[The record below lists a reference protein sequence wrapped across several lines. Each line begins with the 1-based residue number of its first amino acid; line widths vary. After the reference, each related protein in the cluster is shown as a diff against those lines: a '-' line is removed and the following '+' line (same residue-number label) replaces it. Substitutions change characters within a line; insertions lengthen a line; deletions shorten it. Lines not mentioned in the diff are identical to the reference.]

1 MAGYKHLEIPGN
13 FERYVKDKKQ
23 SANAYY
29 RYFLARLS
37 RMFEYKNL
45 PDTIPHEILDR
56 YLMNNGIAC
65 ITEVEGKLYA
75 FYGNMGGPQ
84 DVYYRPTEFI
94 ISNPHVKSD
103 GQLFT
108 ANIPIFD
115 HYQPTEEVPGAEL
128 GQPKGVLIR
137 NDSEWI
143 GLAPML
149 SRYSFLMAENILTL
163 RTADV
168 MLRIVALI
176 TAPSDKER
184 AAADEYL
191 KALENG
197 LLKSVGESA
206 FFDGIKLQSP
216 PSNNGSY
223 LTQFIEYQQ
232 YLKGSLYNELGLS
245 ANYNMKR
252 EAIGKGE
259 STLDEDALLP
269 LADNML
275 LCRKEDLALVN
286 EMFGTNIEVSFSSA
300 WLENELEALSTIAS
314 FSSGSTQPF
323 GAGSPMSPIGS
334 TQPEG
339 EGEPGTDGADDD
351 TGSVEATEATEATEG
366 NEAKE
371 AKEAT
376 EANEKDET
384 KELSGSTQSEGSDV
398 SDKDNEERSRNE
410 ATPEGTDDSEDSGS
424 VNNDISWSDTLQQA
438 KENLEEKIE
447 KGDEVNELP
456 LGTEGSEEDR
466 RDDSSDKR
474 DIQSHELSVS
484 GGSEQNDT

>member
-1 MAGYKHLEIPGN
+1 MAKTEYKHLEILGN
-13 FERYVKDKKQ
+13 FERYVKDKRQ

-65 ITEVEGKLYA
+65 ITEVEGKLYV
-75 FYGNMGGPQ
+75 FYGNLGGPQ

-94 ISNPHVKSD
+94 ISNPHIKSN

-108 ANIPIFD
+108 ANIPIFT
-115 HYQPTEEVPGAEL
+115 HYQPSNEVPMAQL

-137 NDSEWI
+137 NDTEWF

-149 SRYSFLMAENILTL
+149 SRYSYLMAENTLTL

-168 MLRIVALI
+168 MLRVVAMI

-184 AAADEYL
+184 QSALEYL
-191 KALENG
+191 KSIENG
-197 LLKSVGESA
+197 NLSVIGESA
-206 FFDGIKLQSP
+206 FFDGVKLQSP

-232 YLKGSLYNELGLS
+232 YLKGSFYNEIGLS

-269 LADNML
+269 LVDNML
-275 LCRKEDLALVN
+275 LCRKQDLALVN
-286 EMFGTNIEVSFSSA
+286 EMFGTDIEVSLSSA
-300 WLENELEALSTIAS
+300 WLENELEALSTIS
-314 FSSGSTQPF
+314 QFGSTQPSSPF
-323 GAGSPMSPIGS
+323 GVPGS
-334 TQPEG
+334 TPPVEG
-339 EGEPGTDGADDD
+339 DGNGPVGADDEQGSENGAEGATGAEEGANDEGQVLESEEPGTDG
-351 TGSVEATEATEATEG
+351 EM
-366 NEAKE
+366 
-371 AKEAT
+371 
-376 EANEKDET
+376 
-384 KELSGSTQSEGSDV
+384 
-398 SDKDNEERSRNE
+398 
-410 ATPEGTDDSEDSGS
+410 EDSNNPES
-424 VNNDISWSDTLQQA
+424 ENNDISWSETLQTA

-447 KGDEVNELP
+447 KGDELDVSMGDEN
-456 LGTEGSEEDR
+456 TE
-466 RDDSSDKR
+466 DDAGNNSSDER
-474 DIQSHELSVS
+474 DIRSHELQLQS
-484 GGSEQNDT
+484 GSEQDNS

>member
-65 ITEVEGKLYA
+65 ITEVEGKLYV

-128 GQPKGVLIR
+128 GQPKGCLIR
-137 NDSEWI
+137 NDTEWQ
-143 GLAPML
+143 GLAPLL
-149 SRYSFLMAENILTL
+149 SRYSYLMAENTLTL

-168 MLRIVALI
+168 MLRIVAMI

-184 AAADEYL
+184 TAANEYL
-191 KALENG
+191 KSMENG
-197 LLKSVGESA
+197 ILSVIGESA
-206 FFDGIKLQSP
+206 FFDGVKLQSP

-232 YLKGSLYNELGLS
+232 YLKGSLYNEIGLS

-275 LCRKEDLALVN
+275 LCRKQDLALVN
-286 EMFGTNIEVSFSSA
+286 EMFGTEIEVSFSSA
-300 WLENELEALSTIAS
+300 WLENELEALSTISQMGAT
-314 FSSGSTQPF
+314 GSTQPF
-323 GAGSPMSPIGS
+323 GGGGLEPVGADG
-334 TQPEG
+334 TVEAAEEDEADEAAEG
-339 EGEPGTDGADDD
+339 EEFVDLKDAVQED
-351 TGSVEATEATEATEG
+351 
-366 NEAKE
+366 
-371 AKEAT
+371 
-376 EANEKDET
+376 KDEKEKEET
-384 KELSGSTQSEGSDV
+384 EELSGSTHDRSETPEVHDDNSTEVQRESV
-398 SDKDNEERSRNE
+398 SDE
-410 ATPEGTDDSEDSGS
+410 TDGNTSE
-424 VNNDISWSDTLQQA
+424 NNDISWSETLQQA

-466 RDDSSDKR
+466 GDDSSDER
-474 DIQSHELSVS
+474 DIQSHELRVQ

>member
-65 ITEVEGKLYA
+65 ITEVEGKLYV

-84 DVYYRPTEFI
+84 DVYYRPTQFI

-115 HYQPTEEVPGAEL
+115 HYQPTSEVPGAEL
-128 GQPKGVLIR
+128 GQPRGCLIR
-137 NDSEWI
+137 NDTEWQ
-143 GLAPML
+143 GLAPLL
-149 SRYSFLMAENILTL
+149 SRYSYLMAENTLTL

-168 MLRIVALI
+168 MLRIVAMI

-184 AAADEYL
+184 AAANEYL
-191 KALENG
+191 KSMENG
-197 LLKSVGESA
+197 ILSVIGESA
-206 FFDGIKLQSP
+206 FFDGVKLQSP

-232 YLKGSLYNELGLS
+232 YLKGSLYNEIGLS

-275 LCRKEDLALVN
+275 LCRKQDLALVN
-286 EMFGTNIEVSFSSA
+286 EMFAEYLPEPIEVSFSSA
-300 WLENELEALSTIAS
+300 WLENELEALSTISQMGA
-314 FSSGSTQPF
+314 SGSTQPF
-323 GAGSPMSPIGS
+323 GGGGIGAIGAAEEDDSAGA
-334 TQPEG
+334 EG
-339 EGEPGTDGADDD
+339 
-351 TGSVEATEATEATEG
+351 ATEG
-366 NEAKE
+366 EDFVDLKE
-371 AKEAT
+371 VVQED
-376 EANEKDET
+376 KDE
-384 KELSGSTQSEGSDV
+384 KEETEELSGADGEEETTDESGSTQESDESSSE
-398 SDKDNEERSRNE
+398 
-410 ATPEGTDDSEDSGS
+410 
-424 VNNDISWSDTLQQA
+424 NNDISWSETLQQA

-466 RDDSSDKR
+466 GDNPSDER
-474 DIQSHELSVS
+474 DIQSHELSVQ
-484 GGSEQNDT
+484 GGSEHNDT

>member
-13 FERYVKDKKQ
+13 FERYVKDKRQ

-65 ITEVEGKLYA
+65 ITEVEGKLYV

-103 GQLFT
+103 GELFT
-108 ANIPIFD
+108 ANIPVFQN
-115 HYQPTEEVPGAEL
+115 YQPTEEIPGANL
-128 GQPKGVLIR
+128 GQPRGVLIR

-143 GLAPML
+143 GLAPLL
-149 SRYSFLMAENILTL
+149 SRYSYLMAENTLTL

-168 MLRIVALI
+168 MLRIVAMI

-184 AAADEYL
+184 QSALEYL
-191 KALENG
+191 KSIENG
-197 LLKSVGESA
+197 NLSVIGESA
-206 FFDGIKLQSP
+206 FFDGVKLQSP

-232 YLKGSLYNELGLS
+232 YLKGSLYNEIGLS

-275 LCRKEDLALVN
+275 LTRKQDLALVN
-286 EMFGTNIEVSFSSA
+286 EMYGTEIEVSFSSA
-300 WLENELEALSTIAS
+300 WLENEIEALSTIAQ
-314 FSSGSTQPF
+314 FSSSAGSTPF
-323 GAGSPMSPIGS
+323 G
-334 TQPEG
+334 QPG
-339 EGEPGTDGADDD
+339 LPPTN
-351 TGSVEATEATEATEG
+351 TPTEATGESGEQPAETESTDEEA
-366 NEAKE
+366 
-371 AKEAT
+371 
-376 EANEKDET
+376 
-384 KELSGSTQSEGSDV
+384 GSTPTEEPVEKSVDEVQNEDVGAAGADGAEEEQSESD
-398 SDKDNEERSRNE
+398 N
-410 ATPEGTDDSEDSGS
+410 PESE
-424 VNNDISWSDTLQQA
+424 NNDISWSDTLQAA

-447 KGDEVNELP
+447 KGDELDVSMGNEN
-456 LGTEGSEEDR
+456 TE
-466 RDDSSDKR
+466 DDAGDNPADER
-474 DIQSHELSVS
+474 DIRSHELPVQS
-484 GGSEQNDT
+484 GSEQDNS

>member
-37 RMFEYKNL
+37 RMFEYKGL

-65 ITEVEGKLYA
+65 ITEVEGKLYC

-115 HYQPTEEVPGAEL
+115 HYQPAEEVPGAEL
-128 GQPKGVLIR
+128 GRPKGCLIR

-149 SRYSFLMAENILTL
+149 SRYSYLLAENILTL

-168 MLRIVALI
+168 MLRIVAMI

-184 AAADEYL
+184 AAALEYL
-191 KALENG
+191 KTMENG
-197 LLKSVGESA
+197 NLSVIGESS
-206 FFDGIKLQSP
+206 FHDGVKLQSP

-232 YLKGSLYNELGLS
+232 YLKGSLYNEIGLS

-275 LCRKEDLALVN
+275 LTRKHDLALVN
-286 EMFGTNIEVSFSSA
+286 EMYGTEIEVSFSSA
-300 WLENELEALSTIAS
+300 WLENELEALSTIS
-314 FSSGSTQPF
+314 TFGSTQSGGF
-323 GAGSPMSPIGS
+323 GASPIGS
-334 TQPEG
+334 TPF
-339 EGEPGTDGADDD
+339 
-351 TGSVEATEATEATEG
+351 
-366 NEAKE
+366 
-371 AKEAT
+371 
-376 EANEKDET
+376 
-384 KELSGSTQSEGSDV
+384 GSTQGNADGTDEFDGAEGEELNNEQKEQNGAEGADGAEENSSDSDV
-398 SDKDNEERSRNE
+398 LAHTEPEPEISDSDGESGSGKETMD
-410 ATPEGTDDSEDSGS
+410 EGETDSKESES
-424 VNNDISWSDTLQQA
+424 VNNDISWNDTLQAA

-447 KGDEVNELP
+447 KGDEVNEGLP
-456 LGTEGSEEDR
+456 LPMGEEETEEDR
-466 RDDSSDKR
+466 GDNSDDER
-474 DIQSHELSVS
+474 DIQSHELPVQ
-484 GGSEQNDT
+484 GGSE

>member
-13 FERYVKDKKQ
+13 FERYVKDKRQ

-65 ITEVEGKLYA
+65 ITEVEGKLYV

-94 ISNPHVKSD
+94 ISNPHVKSN
-103 GQLFT
+103 GELFT
-108 ANIPIFD
+108 ANIPVFQN
-115 HYQPTEEVPGAEL
+115 YQPTEEIPGANL
-128 GQPKGVLIR
+128 GQPRGVLIR

-143 GLAPML
+143 GLAPLL
-149 SRYSFLMAENILTL
+149 SRYSYLMAENTLTL

-184 AAADEYL
+184 VAADEYL
-191 KALENG
+191 KSMENG
-197 LLKSVGESA
+197 LLKAIGESA

-232 YLKGSLYNELGLS
+232 YLKGSLYNEIGLS

-275 LCRKEDLALVN
+275 LTRKHDLALVN
-286 EMFGTNIEVSFSSA
+286 EMFSEFLPEPIEVSFSSA
-300 WLENELEALSTIAS
+300 WLENELEALSTIAQ
-314 FSSGSTQPF
+314 FSSSAGSTPF
-323 GAGSPMSPIGS
+323 GQPGLPPTNTPTEATGESGENSAETEEPESDAGSTP
-334 TQPEG
+334 PE
-339 EGEPGTDGADDD
+339 EPVETPVDEVQNEDAGADGADGAAGAEEEPDNP
-351 TGSVEATEATEATEG
+351 E
-366 NEAKE
+366 
-371 AKEAT
+371 
-376 EANEKDET
+376 
-384 KELSGSTQSEGSDV
+384 SE
-398 SDKDNEERSRNE
+398 
-410 ATPEGTDDSEDSGS
+410 
-424 VNNDISWSDTLQQA
+424 NNDISWSDTLQVA

-447 KGDEVNELP
+447 KGDELDVSMGNENA
-456 LGTEGSEEDR
+456 ED
-466 RDDSSDKR
+466 DAGDNSSDER
-474 DIQSHELSVS
+474 DIRSHELPVQ
-484 GGSEQNDT
+484 GGSEQDNS

>member
-13 FERYVKDKKQ
+13 FERFVKDKKQ

-65 ITEVEGKLYA
+65 ITEVNGKLYV

-94 ISNPHVKSD
+94 IANPHIKVD
-103 GQLFT
+103 GVEFS
-108 ANIPIFD
+108 ANIPIYD
-115 HYQPTEEVPGAEL
+115 HYQPSEEVPFVEL
-128 GQPKGVLIR
+128 GQPKGCLIR

-149 SRYSFLMAENILTL
+149 SRYSYLMAENILTL

-168 MLRIVALI
+168 MLRITALL

-184 AAADEYL
+184 AAALEYL
-191 KALENG
+191 KAIENG
-197 LLKSVGESA
+197 NLSVIGESA
-206 FFDGIKLQSP
+206 FFDGVKLQSP

-232 YLKGSLYNELGLS
+232 YLKGSIYNELGLS

-286 EMFGTNIEVSFSSA
+286 EMFGTDIEVSFSSA
-300 WLENELEALSTIAS
+300 WLENELEALSTIAT
-314 FSSGSTQPF
+314 FSSTGSTPFGGQFGQTPPEQTTTPSDTSGEPEDEDDGSTQEVD
-323 GAGSPMSPIGS
+323 GNGPIG
-334 TQPEG
+334 
-339 EGEPGTDGADDD
+339 
-351 TGSVEATEATEATEG
+351 ATEEDE
-366 NEAKE
+366 NE
-371 AKEAT
+371 
-376 EANEKDET
+376 EKET
-384 KELSGSTQSEGSDV
+384 KELLGAAGATGAEENDVGASGEAGATEADGEDGSVSSEINDV
-398 SDKDNEERSRNE
+398 SW
-410 ATPEGTDDSEDSGS
+410 SE
-424 VNNDISWSDTLQQA
+424 TLQSA

-447 KGDEVNELP
+447 KGDEVDELS
-456 LGTEGSEEDR
+456 LGTEGTEEDR
-466 RDDSSDKR
+466 GNDTSDER
-474 DIQSHELSVS
+474 DIQSHELPIQ
-484 GGSEQNDT
+484 GGSEQDDT

>member
-1 MAGYKHLEIPGN
+1 MAGYKHLDIPGN

-108 ANIPIFD
+108 ANIPIFQ
-115 HYQPTEEVPGAEL
+115 HYQPTTEVPGSDL
-128 GQPKGVLIR
+128 GQPRGCLIR

-143 GLAPML
+143 GLAPLL
-149 SRYSFLMAENILTL
+149 SRYAYLMAENTLTL

-184 AAADEYL
+184 IAGDEYL

-197 LLKSVGESA
+197 NLKALGESA

-232 YLKGSLYNELGLS
+232 YLKGSLYNEIGLS

-275 LCRKEDLALVN
+275 LSRKEDLALVN
-286 EMFGTNIEVSFSSA
+286 EMFKDILPEPIEVSFSSA

-314 FSSGSTQPF
+314 FSSSGSAQPF
-323 GAGSPMSPIGS
+323 GQPGS
-334 TQPEG
+334 TPTDQPGSSEG
-339 EGEPGTDGADDD
+339 ESEPGEDGSAEGNGA
-351 TGSVEATEATEATEG
+351 TGATES
-366 NEAKE
+366 NEE
-371 AKEAT
+371 NGTNE
-376 EANEKDET
+376 ENEKE
-384 KELSGSTQSEGSDV
+384 ELSGSTPEEGSDV
-398 SDKDNEERSRNE
+398 SDKDNEEGSRNE
-410 ATPEGTDDSEDSGS
+410 ATSEGTADSEDSGS

-456 LGTEGSEEDR
+456 LGTEKSEEDR
-466 RDDSSDKR
+466 GDDSSAER
-474 DIQSHELSVS
+474 DIQSHELQLS

>member
-1 MAGYKHLEIPGN
+1 MAKTEYKHLEIPGN
-13 FERYVKDKKQ
+13 FERYVKDKRQ

-65 ITEVEGKLYA
+65 ITEVEGKLYV
-75 FYGNMGGPQ
+75 FYGNLGGPQ

-94 ISNPHVKSD
+94 ISNPHIKSN

-108 ANIPIFD
+108 ANIPIFT
-115 HYQPTEEVPGAEL
+115 HYQPSNEVPMAQL

-137 NDSEWI
+137 NDTEWF

-149 SRYSFLMAENILTL
+149 SRYSYLMAENTLTL

-168 MLRIVALI
+168 MLRVVAMI

-184 AAADEYL
+184 QSALEYL
-191 KALENG
+191 KSIENG
-197 LLKSVGESA
+197 NLSVIGESA
-206 FFDGIKLQSP
+206 FFDGVKLQSP

-232 YLKGSLYNELGLS
+232 YLKGSFYNEIGLS

-269 LADNML
+269 LVDNML
-275 LCRKEDLALVN
+275 LCRKQDLALVN
-286 EMFGTNIEVSFSSA
+286 EMFSYLLPEPIEVSLSSA
-300 WLENELEALSTIAS
+300 WLENELEALSTIS
-314 FSSGSTQPF
+314 QFGSTQPSSPF
-323 GAGSPMSPIGS
+323 GVPGS
-334 TQPEG
+334 TQPVEG
-339 EGEPGTDGADDD
+339 DGNGPIEADDEQGSENGAEGATGAEEGANDEGQVLESEEPGIDGEMENSDNP
-351 TGSVEATEATEATEG
+351 E
-366 NEAKE
+366 
-371 AKEAT
+371 
-376 EANEKDET
+376 
-384 KELSGSTQSEGSDV
+384 SE
-398 SDKDNEERSRNE
+398 
-410 ATPEGTDDSEDSGS
+410 
-424 VNNDISWSDTLQQA
+424 NNDISWSDTLQAA

-447 KGDEVNELP
+447 KGDELDVSMGDEN
-456 LGTEGSEEDR
+456 TEEDAG
-466 RDDSSDKR
+466 DNSSDER
-474 DIQSHELSVS
+474 NIRSHELQLQ
-484 GGSEQNDT
+484 GGSEQDNS

>member
-29 RYFLARLS
+29 RYILARLS

-65 ITEVEGKLYA
+65 ITEVEGKLYC

-94 ISNPHVKSD
+94 ISNPHVKAN
-103 GQLFT
+103 GELFT
-108 ANIPIFD
+108 ANIPVFQ
-115 HYQPTEEVPGAEL
+115 HYQPTEEVPGAQL
-128 GQPKGVLIR
+128 GQPRGVLIR
-137 NDSEWI
+137 NDTEWI
-143 GLAPML
+143 GLAPL
-149 SRYSFLMAENILTL
+149 ISRYSYLMAENILTL

-184 AAADEYL
+184 TAADEYL

-232 YLKGSLYNELGLS
+232 YLKGSFYNELGLS

-259 STLDEDALLP
+259 STLDEDALFP
-269 LADNML
+269 LVDDML
-275 LCRKEDLALVN
+275 LARKQDLALVN
-286 EMFGTNIEVSFSSA
+286 DMYGTNIEVSFSSS
-300 WLENELEALSTIAS
+300 WLKNELESLSAIAT
-314 FSSGSTQPF
+314 FSQSGSTQPGAPF
-323 GAGSPMSPIGS
+323 GDPGNGGIAPVGTNGSDGAEGADGADEGADEPETVDLKDAVVQSAAISVSKKLEEDEDEEKETEELSGADEAEESEGDTEEAGS
-334 TQPEG
+334 TQE
-339 EGEPGTDGADDD
+339 
-351 TGSVEATEATEATEG
+351 S
-366 NEAKE
+366 
-371 AKEAT
+371 
-376 EANEKDET
+376 DE
-384 KELSGSTQSEGSDV
+384 SD
-398 SDKDNEERSRNE
+398 SS
-410 ATPEGTDDSEDSGS
+410 
-424 VNNDISWSDTLQQA
+424 NNDISWSDTLQQA

-466 RDDSSDKR
+466 GDNSSDER
-474 DIQSHELSVS
+474 DIQSHELPVQS
-484 GGSEQNDT
+484 GSKQNDT

>member
-13 FERYVKDKKQ
+13 FERYVKDKRQ

-65 ITEVEGKLYA
+65 ITEVEGKLYV

-94 ISNPHVKSD
+94 ISNPHVKSN
-103 GQLFT
+103 GELFT
-108 ANIPIFD
+108 ANIPVFQN
-115 HYQPTEEVPGAEL
+115 YQPTEEIPGANL
-128 GQPKGVLIR
+128 GQPRGVLIR

-143 GLAPML
+143 GLAPLL
-149 SRYSFLMAENILTL
+149 SRYSYLMAENTLTL

-191 KALENG
+191 KSLENG
-197 LLKSVGESA
+197 LLKAIGESA

-232 YLKGSLYNELGLS
+232 YLKGSLYNEIGLS

-275 LCRKEDLALVN
+275 LTRKHDLALVN
-286 EMFGTNIEVSFSSA
+286 EMFSEFLPEPIEVSFSSA
-300 WLENELEALSTIAS
+300 WLENELEALSTIAQ
-314 FSSGSTQPF
+314 FSSSAGSTPF
-323 GAGSPMSPIGS
+323 GQPGLPPTNTPTEATGESGENSAETEEPESDAGSTP
-334 TQPEG
+334 TE
-339 EGEPGTDGADDD
+339 EPVDTPVDEVQNEDAGADGAD
-351 TGSVEATEATEATEG
+351 GAAGAEEEP
-366 NEAKE
+366 
-371 AKEAT
+371 
-376 EANEKDET
+376 
-384 KELSGSTQSEGSDV
+384 SESD
-398 SDKDNEERSRNE
+398 N
-410 ATPEGTDDSEDSGS
+410 PESE
-424 VNNDISWSDTLQQA
+424 NNDISWSDTLQAA

-447 KGDEVNELP
+447 KGDELDVSMGKEN
-456 LGTEGSEEDR
+456 TE
-466 RDDSSDKR
+466 DDAGNNSFDER
-474 DIQSHELSVS
+474 DIRSHELPVQ
-484 GGSEQNDT
+484 GGSEQDNS